1 MSGKLLLVRH
11 PPVAAEYRPCC
22 YGQLDVPLSPE
33 GEAMIPGLVEQ
44 LAAYPVARVWH
55 SGLQRATAVAV
66 ALAERLQLAPL
77 LEPRLKERHFG
88 DWEGVPWSQI
98 FQTSGD
104 AMLKMISEPDTWTPA
119 GGETTYAVRDRV
131 LDWYAGLP
139 VGECLVA
146 IAHGGVICSLR
157 GALAGL
163 PVADWIP
170 LIPPCGEVIE
180 LPLGLPYPPPGPRS
194 AEQENPAT
202 RPHGD

>member
-1 MSGKLLLVRH
+1 MTASETRSGTLLLVRH
-11 PPVAAEYRPCC
+11 PPVADEFRPRC

-33 GEAMIPGLVEQ
+33 GEAMIPQLVEQ
-44 LAAYPVARVWH
+44 LAAYPVAHVLH

-66 ALAERLQLAPL
+66 ALADRLRLTPV

-88 DWEGVPWSQI
+88 AWEGVPWSEI

-131 LDWYAGLP
+131 LEWYAGLP
-139 VGECLVA
+139 AGECLVA
-146 IAHGGVICSLR
+146 VAHGGVICSLR

-180 LPLGLPYPPPGPRS
+180 LPLGLPCPVRGNGEADR
-194 AEQENPAT
+194 
-202 RPHGD
+202 RIGG